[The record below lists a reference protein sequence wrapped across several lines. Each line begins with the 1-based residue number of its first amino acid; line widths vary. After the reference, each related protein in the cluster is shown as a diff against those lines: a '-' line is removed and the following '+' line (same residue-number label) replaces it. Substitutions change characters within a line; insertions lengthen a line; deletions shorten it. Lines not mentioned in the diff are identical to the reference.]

1 MRETNLRKTT
11 VNGVLWSTL
20 ERFSVQGVQFVF
32 MLIMARL
39 LVPSDY
45 GIIAMLNIF
54 LAIAQSLI
62 DCGFSD
68 ALIRKI
74 DRSVAD
80 SSTVF
85 YFNIV
90 VSGLLSL
97 ILFIV
102 APRVAD
108 FYTTPQLCPVMRVV
122 CLSIIINSFAVVQ
135 RALFVSNVDFK
146 SQAKASLIAAFISG
160 ITGVYLAY
168 INFGVWALVAQAL
181 LSTILNTLLLWF
193 MSSWRPKWLYSWESF
208 HELFIFGSKMMM
220 SGLINTIYINI
231 YPIIIGKIFSAEQLG
246 YYSRAQQFADLPSS
260 NITNILKRVTYP
272 VMCKVQDDQELLL
285 NTYCRLIRMSCFVVF
300 PLMLGLSALAE
311 PFIVVVLGE
320 KWQSSAHL
328 LQIICFAMMLYP
340 VHSLNLNLLQTKG
353 RADLILNIE
362 VIKKILGV
370 VLIACTAPLGL
381 EAMCYGMV
389 FNSVLSLFINTY
401 YTGKFLNFGICDQMK
416 EIVPSLFLSLIM
428 LGAIHITVISI
439 SNPLF
444 SLFVGWLVAVCI
456 YLVIALL
463 TCNKSMRELIHLL
476 KNRK

>member
-80 SSTVF
+80 CSTVF

-90 VSGLLSL
+90 VSGLLYL

-146 SQAKASLIAAFISG
+146 SQA
-160 ITGVYLAY
+160 
-168 INFGVWALVAQAL
+168 
-181 LSTILNTLLLWF
+181 
-193 MSSWRPKWLYSWESF
+193 R
-208 HELFIFGSKMMM
+208 
-220 SGLINTIYINI
+220 
-231 YPIIIGKIFSAEQLG
+231 
-246 YYSRAQQFADLPSS
+246 
-260 NITNILKRVTYP
+260 
-272 VMCKVQDDQELLL
+272 
-285 NTYCRLIRMSCFVVF
+285 
-300 PLMLGLSALAE
+300 
-311 PFIVVVLGE
+311 
-320 KWQSSAHL
+320 HL
-328 LQIICFAMMLYP
+328 L
-340 VHSLNLNLLQTKG
+340 
-353 RADLILNIE
+353 
-362 VIKKILGV
+362 
-370 VLIACTAPLGL
+370 
-381 EAMCYGMV
+381 
-389 FNSVLSLFINTY
+389 
-401 YTGKFLNFGICDQMK
+401 
-416 EIVPSLFLSLIM
+416 
-428 LGAIHITVISI
+428 
-439 SNPLF
+439 
-444 SLFVGWLVAVCI
+444 
-456 YLVIALL
+456 
-463 TCNKSMRELIHLL
+463 
-476 KNRK
+476 